1 MNLRMDLCFKLYYSH
16 GVGDVKVWHP
26 VSRGARVVS
35 CQASSLAQAAMSRRC
50 DRWHVTRDTVTQLW
64 PLTAAWHSTDVTP
77 ANKHKQLYNIYEGDQ
92 QWNTLVDK
100 MHADFYA
107 IIYSLSVQNH
117 FLDICIISLFTCS
130 LSIVSEGPDSPEAD
144 DVDRGWRIG
153 EMFAESS
160 KQSLSWLSPNNNA
173 GHCWADMQ
181 ELFVVQ

>member
-35 CQASSLAQAAMSRRC
+35 CQASSLAQASMSRGC
-50 DRWHVTRDTVTQLW
+50 DRWHVTRDTVWHSCGHW
-64 PLTAAWHSTDVTP
+64 PLHDTPQMSHPQTSTSNYIIFMKVT
-77 ANKHKQLYNIYEGDQ
+77 NNETHLLIKCMQIY
-92 QWNTLVDK
+92 V
-100 MHADFYA
+100 
-107 IIYSLSVQNH
+107 IIYSLSIQNH

>member
-1 MNLRMDLCFKLYYSH
+1 MTSSKQRSQGCLLPSVISCS
-16 GVGDVKVWHP
+16 
-26 VSRGARVVS
+26 SR
-35 CQASSLAQAAMSRRC
+35 
-50 DRWHVTRDTVTQLW
+50 HVTPMWPMARDTWHCVTQLW

-173 GHCWADMQ
+173 GHCCTDM
-181 ELFVVQ
+181 